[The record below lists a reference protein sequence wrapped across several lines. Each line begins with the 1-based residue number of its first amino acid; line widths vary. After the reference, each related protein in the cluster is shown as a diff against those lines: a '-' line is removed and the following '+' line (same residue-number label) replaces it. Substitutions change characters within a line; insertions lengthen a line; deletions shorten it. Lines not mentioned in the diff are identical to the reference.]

1 MIQLKVYD
9 DSRQLNQY
17 WLDLYETQPIKLNL
31 SVEDITNAEAKSVF
45 SRTFRVPATP
55 ANNIFFK
62 HAFLVEGVEYDVTVK
77 KPAEII
83 VDGAEFRQGHIR
95 LQRIYL
101 NGAQD
106 KIDYEILFL
115 GETRDFSSA
124 IGDATM
130 CSLNITELSH
140 AVSFDE
146 ISSSWSAYPST
157 RNGLDRSYYWANGEC
172 LCISNTIFN

>member
-9 DSRQLNQY
+9 SQSRTEQH
-17 WLDLYETQPIKLNL
+17 WLDLYETQPIKLTL

-45 SRTFRVPATP
+45 SRTFKVPATS

-62 HAFLVEGVEYDVTVK
+62 HAFLVDGIDYDVTVK

-95 LQRIYL
+95 LQRIYI

-106 KIDYEILFL
+106 KIDYEI
-115 GETRDFSSA
+115 
-124 IGDATM
+124 
-130 CSLNITELSH
+130 
-140 AVSFDE
+140 
-146 ISSSWSAYPST
+146 
-157 RNGLDRSYYWANGEC
+157 
-172 LCISNTIFN
+172 IF

>member
-17 WLDLYETQPIKLNL
+17 WLDLYETEPIKLTL

-62 HAFLVEGVEYDVTVK
+62 HAFLVDGIDYDVTVK

-95 LQRIYL
+95 LQRI
-101 NGAQD
+101 
-106 KIDYEILFL
+106 F
-115 GETRDFSSA
+115 
-124 IGDATM
+124 
-130 CSLNITELSH
+130 
-140 AVSFDE
+140 V
-146 ISSSWSAYPST
+146 
-157 RNGLDRSYYWANGEC
+157 
-172 LCISNTIFN
+172 